1 MHAYLALA
9 DGSVWEGVPFGATGE
24 AAGEL
29 CFNTSMTGYQEIL
42 TDPSYAEQ
50 IIVFTYPHIG
60 NVGVNAADE
69 ESDAVY
75 AKGLV
80 VRAPRPASNWR
91 SEDELARWL
100 AARGVVGIAE
110 VDTRALVR
118 RLREQGAMGAGI
130 VAGEDATPERAL
142 ALARGFAG
150 LAGRDLVR
158 TVTRKAPE
166 TWREGPFDLA
176 RGAFAKPPVPRA
188 RVVAYDFGCKRNILR
203 LLAAQGLEVV
213 VVPATTSADEVLALA
228 PDGVF
233 LSNGPGDPAPVRYA
247 VQAVR
252 RILDTGIPVFG
263 ICMGHQILAQA
274 LGARTYKLKFGH
286 RGGNHPVKEL
296 ATGRVKI
303 TSQNHGFA
311 VDADSL
317 AAHAEITEIS
327 LFDGSVEGLAL
338 RDRPVFSVQYH
349 PEASP
354 GPHDA
359 EDLFRRFADLV
370 VQTRTPA

>member
-1 MHAYLALA
+1 MRAWLALA
-9 DGSVWEGVPFGATGE
+9 DGSVWEGVPLGATGE
-24 AAGEL
+24 TAGEL

-42 TDPSYAEQ
+42 TDPSYAGQ

-60 NVGVNAADE
+60 NVGVNAADD
-69 ESDAVY
+69 ESDAVH
-75 AKGLV
+75 AAGLV
-80 VRAPRPASNWR
+80 VRAPEPASSWR
-91 SEDELARWL
+91 AEDELAGWL
-100 AARGVVGIAE
+100 AARGVVGIAG

-130 VAGEDATPERAL
+130 ASGEGASPERAL
-142 ALARGFAG
+142 ALARGFPG

-166 TWREGPFDLA
+166 TWREGAFDLD
-176 RGAFAKPPVPRA
+176 RGAFAGPPAPRA
-188 RVVAYDFGCKRNILR
+188 RVVAWDFGCKRNILR
-203 LLAAQGLEVV
+203 LLAMQGLEVIA
-213 VVPATTSADEVLALA
+213 VPATTSAEEALALA

-233 LSNGPGDPAPVRYA
+233 LSNGPGDPEPVRYA
-247 VQAVR
+247 VEAVR
-252 RILDTGIPVFG
+252 RILDTGLPVFG

-296 ATGRVKI
+296 ATGRVRI

-317 AAHAEITEIS
+317 AAHAEITEVS
-327 LFDGSVEGLAL
+327 LFDGSVEGLAV

-359 EDLFRRFADLV
+359 EDLFRRFADMV
-370 VQTRTPA
+370 ARARTPA